1 MSLGRR
7 ITRNP
12 AFQRLLGEAMA
23 GYLSLVRWT
32 SPLRSE
38 PANLGEAIAPLSPAI
53 IAMWHGQHFM
63 MPFSRP
69 RGFPVA
75 VMISRHHEAE
85 INALAAER
93 LGLKTVRASGSH
105 VMGSHLRK
113 GGMAGFR
120 EMMRHLEE
128 GTTVALTADVPKV
141 HRVVGKGIVT
151 LAKHSGRP
159 IVPVAFAT
167 SRRRDLD
174 SWDKAS
180 LNLPFGR
187 SGLVMGAPIRVAA
200 DASEEDLDAARA
212 AVRAG
217 LDAATRRAYELAGST
232 WRLARDER
240 DG

>member
-7 ITRNP
+7 ITRSP
-12 AFQRLLGEAMA
+12 VFQRILGEGMA

-38 PANLGEAIAPLSPAI
+38 PSDLRLAIEPHHPAI

-69 RGFPVA
+69 AGFPVA

-85 INALAAER
+85 INAIAAER
-93 LGLKTVRASGSH
+93 LGLITVRASGAH
-105 VMGSHLRK
+105 GSAAALRK
-113 GGMAGFR
+113 GGLVGFR

-141 HRVVGKGIVT
+141 HRVVGKGIVL

-159 IVPVAFAT
+159 IIPVAFAT
-167 SRRRDLD
+167 SRRRDLE

-180 LNLPFGR
+180 VNLPFGR
-187 SGLVMGAPIRVAA
+187 SGLAMGDPIHVGT
-200 DASEEDLDAARA
+200 DAGEDEVEAAREK
-212 AVRAG
+212 VRIG
-217 LDAATRRAYELAGST
+217 LDRATERAYQLAGST
-232 WRLARDER
+232 WRFASQGDH
-240 DG
+240 G